1 MPVYVPIPIDLLQ
14 IGKPMPVTLWS
25 SKGQMLLRAGNV
37 ILDANH
43 RHKLHGFDAAAVD
56 RDALAWQRAYE
67 RQVNN
72 KMREGASLEEVNK
85 IPMPSAIL
93 PRDYVLSEQLTG
105 GWMDLQEFVRGI
117 LYQGGLAM
125 NPMARLDKIEL
136 RMLALLNKDPD
147 EGFYSL
153 FQALYDTSMGYSAT
167 NAMLCACIVELTAR
181 RLDMDKLVR
190 QSLMNAA
197 IMMNIGMAR
206 EQDSLVRQ
214 VTPLT
219 AEQRTVIKEHPAKGE
234 EILKKFQADDKF
246 CLDIVR
252 WHHEPES
259 PEALPETKVARQILH
274 MADAF
279 VAMTAGRRSR
289 SSKSPLNAAR
299 SSFMG
304 QEGETAALSAAMGAV
319 VGAFPPGTY
328 VKLGT
333 GEIALVVKRGLRG
346 NTPFVIPI
354 MDKSGYQIFTYTV
367 KATTEAPNNVVGSV
381 GFEEVKVPI
390 NDEKVKRAR
399 ERMPPVLPPAE
410 PATPTTS

>member
-25 SKGQMLLRAGNV
+25 NRGQMLLRAGNV

-43 RHKLHGFDAAAVD
+43 RAKLHGFEASATE
-56 RDALAWQRAYE
+56 RDAQAWQRAYE
-67 RQVNN
+67 RLVNN
-72 KMREGASLEEVNK
+72 KMREGAPLEEVNK
-85 IPMPSAIL
+85 VPMPSAIL

-136 RMLALLNKDPD
+136 RLLALLDKDAD
-147 EGFYSL
+147 AGFYSL
-153 FQALYDTSMGYSAT
+153 FQALYDTSMGYCAT

-197 IMMNIGMAR
+197 LMMNIGMAR
-206 EQDSLVRQ
+206 EQDSLARQ
-214 VTPLT
+214 VTPPSD
-219 AEQRTVIKEHPAKGE
+219 EQRNIIKDHPVKGE
-234 EILKKFQADDKF
+234 EILNRFKVDDKF

-259 PEALPETKVARQILH
+259 PEGLPETKVARQILH

-289 SSKSPLNAAR
+289 SSKSPLNAAK

-304 QEGETAALSAAMGAV
+304 REGEEATLSAAMGAV

-328 VKLGT
+328 VKCAN
-333 GEIALVVKRGLRG
+333 GEIALVVKRGARG

-354 MDKSGYQIFTYTV
+354 MDKAGYQILAYTV
-367 KATTEAPNNVVGSV
+367 RTTTEPPYNVVGSV
-381 GFEEVKVPI
+381 GYEEVKVPI
-390 NDEKVKRAR
+390 NDDKVKRAC
-399 ERMPPVLPPAE
+399 ERMPLVVPPA
-410 PATPTTS
+410 PATPAAS